1 MNVQITMPDTPK
13 MDTVTILLVDD
24 DPTEDVILRRMTG
37 KVTTF
42 PITLHY
48 RETIV
53 DALDFIRTQDGLNLV
68 LMDNRLHP
76 TVDFRETV
84 PALRQAGFIG
94 PIGVIS
100 SSLDDPYF
108 QAFEDMASIFAST
121 SPSSTRRRSSFWS
134 GNM

>member
-1 MNVQITMPDTPK
+1 MSETAPAP
-13 MDTVTILLVDD
+13 TVSLLLVDD
-24 DPTEDVILRRMTG
+24 DPNEDVILRRMAA
-37 KVTTF
+37 KVST
-42 PITLHY
+42 ISIVLHY
-48 RETIV
+48 RQTIA
-53 DALDFIRTQDGLNLV
+53 DALDFIRTQDGLHLV

-108 QAFEDMASIFAST
+108 QAFEDYGVDFRIDKSELDATAIEFLI
-121 SPSSTRRRSSFWS
+121 REYVIRE
-134 GNM
+134 